1 MTDSASSPG
10 YATNFDAA
18 RFAQELFV
26 TSIASGAT
34 GAAVSSFIGSRSGY
48 SEFVRPSLAK
58 GTAVALATA
67 VAESVHTA
75 LDRTDMN
82 PLKGASMLLG
92 PGLTGIAAVAVNRYR
107 LVNVPNEDAMV
118 SFAIGAS
125 SGIAGR
131 YIGAIINGPYTQLP
145 TN

>member
-1 MTDSASSPG
+1 MADSVHSPG

-26 TSIASGAT
+26 TSVASGAT
-34 GAAVSSFIGSRSGY
+34 GAAVSSFVGDRSGY
-48 SEFVRPSLAK
+48 SEFMRPALAK
-58 GTAVALATA
+58 GAAVALATA

-82 PLKGASMLLG
+82 PLKGSSMLLG
-92 PGLTGIAAVAVNRYR
+92 PGLTGIASVAINRYQVVR
-107 LVNVPNEDAMV
+107 APNEDAMV
-118 SFAIGAS
+118 SFAIGAGA
-125 SGIAGR
+125 GIAGR
-131 YIGAIINGPYTQLP
+131 YIGAMINGPYTQLP